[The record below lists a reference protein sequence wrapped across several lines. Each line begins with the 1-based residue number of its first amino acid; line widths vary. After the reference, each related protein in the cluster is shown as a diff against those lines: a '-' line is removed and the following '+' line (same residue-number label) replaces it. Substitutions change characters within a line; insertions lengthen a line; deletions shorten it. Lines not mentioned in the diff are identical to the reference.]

1 MLPQSMAQ
9 NMPWGADRWDL
20 RRSLASLR
28 PANIALKTSRETR
41 AFAIWLAV
49 WGSLCVVVGV
59 GHVWSRIQVVETGYD
74 RSAARSIIQKLEL
87 EGQRLTAEVETLE
100 SPARLEKVARARF
113 DMARVIP
120 GQQGM
125 LP

>member
-9 NMPWGADRWDL
+9 NLPWGSDRWEF

-28 PANIALKTSRETR
+28 PANIALKTSREAR

-49 WGSLCVVVGV
+49 WVSLSVFIAV
-59 GHVWSRIQVVETGYD
+59 GHVWLRIRVLEVGYD
-74 RSAARSIIQKLEL
+74 RSATQSIIQKLEL

-113 DMARVIP
+113 EMTRVVP
-120 GQQGM
+120 GQQAV